1 MNNVPGSIIEI
12 FSIQLKQDH
21 GKIFD
26 SLYKE
31 LSVPMLLR
39 WNVDLLAYGP
49 SLHDNDFYIV
59 IRRYKDIE
67 DRQLSQDVFYGS
79 DEWKN
84 GPGEKILIHIEHY
97 ISVVI
102 EENSLLLNG
111 IIATDKLNHP
121 LENSDRNE
129 AM

>member
-1 MNNVPGSIIEI
+1 MKNLSKAVIEI
-12 FSIQLKQDH
+12 LSLQLKQGH

-59 IRRYKDIE
+59 IRRYKGIE
-67 DRQLSQDVFYGS
+67 DRQFSQDAFYGS
-79 DEWKN
+79 SEWKN
-84 GPGEKILIHIEHY
+84 GPREIILSHIENY
-97 ISVVI
+97 TAVVVA
-102 EENSLLLNG
+102 ENSLLLNG
-111 IIATDKLNHP
+111 IMAIGNLDHP
-121 LENSDRNE
+121 SVNNERKE

>member
-1 MNNVPGSIIEI
+1 MKNLSKAVIEI
-12 FSIQLKQDH
+12 LSLQLKQGD

-59 IRRYKDIE
+59 IRRYKGIE
-67 DRQLSQDVFYGS
+67 DRQFSQDAFYGS

-84 GPGEKILIHIEHY
+84 GPREKILIHIEHY
-97 ISVVI
+97 MSVVI
-102 EENSLLLNG
+102 EENSLLIKG
-111 IIATDKLNHP
+111 IIAADRLNHP
-121 LENSDRNE
+121 TGSTERKE